1 MERRRLADISPTN
14 KPYQTVFRLP
24 QSLCKR
30 PTSPCQP
37 LSVGINKQPENPT
50 PPLFSGCPMLL
61 FLDFDGVLHSAYAF
75 RQEQMFSQIPIFERF
90 FRQPENAHIQFVI
103 SSTWRSGR
111 DLATLRRPFSP
122 DIAQR
127 IIGKPPRTR
136 RHQPHCHAR
145 TRNPVLPRQ
154 QPYPQRTV
162 ARPRRRAQLLPP
174 PQPARV
180 LLHRRHRANRTRP
193 ARTFATDSP
202 RSKPLSGSLKRCCA
216 TPNPFNNPPQRNT
229 P

>member
-111 DLATLRRPFSP
+111 DLAALRRPFSP

-127 IIGKPPRTR
+127 IIGKTPEHVATSPIATR
-136 RHQPHCHAR
+136 EQEILCYLADNLIPNEPWLALDDAR
-145 TRNPVLPRQ
+145 SYFNHHSQRVYFCTAGTGLTERDLPELSQLIHR
-154 QPYPQRTV
+154 V
-162 ARPRRRAQLLPP
+162 ANHFQA
-174 PQPARV
+174 A
-180 LLHRRHRANRTRP
+180 
-193 ARTFATDSP
+193 
-202 RSKPLSGSLKRCCA
+202 
-216 TPNPFNNPPQRNT
+216 
-229 P
+229 